1 MKKNPAHA
9 SPQNVTERGAQL
21 VELAI
26 VVPIFLLLLAAV
38 AEFGL
43 YFYTYTTLTKATRV
57 GARYLTGRVYTD
69 VEKTKARNL
78 VVCGSIN
85 ACTSGSEIVSGLTT
99 SNIEITST
107 GDSSTLPETITVR
120 IINYNYQSLFDL
132 GAFTGGDSWQ
142 SIPVSPSITMRYLL
156 EN

>member
-1 MKKNPAHA
+1 MKKNPAYP
-9 SPQNVTERGAQL
+9 SFPKVTERGTQL

-26 VVPIFLLLLAAV
+26 VVPIFVLLLAAV

-43 YFYTYTTLTKATRV
+43 YFYTYTTLNKATRV

-69 VEKTKARNL
+69 VEKAKARNL
-78 VVCGSIN
+78 VLCGSIN
-85 ACTSGSEIVSGLTT
+85 TCASGSEVISGLTT

-107 GDSSTLPETITVR
+107 GDSSTIPETITVR
-120 IINYNYQSLFDL
+120 IIDYNYQSLFDL
-132 GAFTGGDSWQ
+132 GELTGGAPWQ
-142 SIPVSPSITMRYLL
+142 IIPVSPSITMRYML